1 MKLSK
6 LACILNAIEAASDD
20 AEICVYINDKPPLD
34 IDHLQ
39 VMLDDEG
46 NVSEVWLEVT
56 E

>member
-1 MKLSK
+1 MKLNK
-6 LACILNAIEAASDD
+6 LQHILSGIEAASDD
-20 AEICVYINDKPPLD
+20 AEILVYVNDKPPLD

-39 VMLDDEG
+39 VMLDSEG

>member
-6 LACILNAIEAASDD
+6 LACILNAIEAASDN
-20 AEICVYINDKPPLD
+20 AEVCVYLNEKAPLD

-39 VMLDDEG
+39 VMLDSEG